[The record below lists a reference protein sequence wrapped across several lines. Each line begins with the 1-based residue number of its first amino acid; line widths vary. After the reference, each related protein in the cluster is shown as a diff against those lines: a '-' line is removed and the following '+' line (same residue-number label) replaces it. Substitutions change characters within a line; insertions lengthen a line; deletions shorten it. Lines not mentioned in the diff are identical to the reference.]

1 MKGNPVRSQVDGVQF
16 RLRVTPRGGRDT
28 VEGWVRDAEGGML
41 LKARVAAAPEDG
53 KANVPLTALLAKTL
67 AVPKNAVTIR
77 SGAAARIKRVQ
88 ICGDPAAL
96 SARLAKL
103 GEAP

>member
-1 MKGNPVRSQVDGVQF
+1 MKGNLVRSQVDGVQF
-16 RLRVTPRGGRDT
+16 RLRVTPRGGRNT
-28 VEGWVRDAEGGML
+28 IEGWVRDAEGGML

-53 KANVPLTALLAKTL
+53 KANVALTALLARTL
-67 AVPKNAVTIR
+67 DVLKKAVAIR

-88 ICGDPAAL
+88 IFGYPAAL

-103 GEAP
+103 GQAS

>member
-53 KANVPLTALLAKTL
+53 KANVPLTALLTKTL

-88 ICGDPAAL
+88 ICGAPAAL